1 MIFIDTNY
9 FLRLLDD
16 DKSDLHKKATDF
28 FLKASSVSGAYMTST
43 LVIFEVYWV
52 LKSFYHQDKTHLVSM
67 IGSILKMDFI
77 TLDDRLVL
85 LKALARFAQSTLEL
99 EDCFHLECAQI
110 AKCTGIA
117 TFDIKLSRAFKN

>member
-28 FLKASSVSGAYMTST
+28 FLRASSGKGAYMTST

-52 LKSFYHQDKTHLVSM
+52 LKSFYHQDKMHLVSM

-77 TLDDRLVL
+77 ELTDRLIL
-85 LKALARFAQSTLEL
+85 LKALSRFSGSSFEL
-99 EDCFHLECAQI
+99 EDCYHLEF
-110 AKCTGIA
+110 AKTSGCRGVA
-117 TFDIKLSRAFKN
+117 TFDTKLIHAFED

>member
-16 DKSDLHKKATDF
+16 DKSNLHKQAKNF
-28 FLKASSVSGAYMTST
+28 FLRAATGKGAYITST

-52 LKSFYHQDKTHLVSM
+52 LKSFYHQDKLHLVSM

-77 TLDDRLVL
+77 KLADRLML
-85 LKALARFAQSTLEL
+85 LKALTRFSRSTLEF
-99 EDCFHLECAQI
+99 EDCFHLELAKTAQ
-110 AKCTGIA
+110 CTGIA
-117 TFDIKLSRAFKN
+117 TFDTKLSRAFED